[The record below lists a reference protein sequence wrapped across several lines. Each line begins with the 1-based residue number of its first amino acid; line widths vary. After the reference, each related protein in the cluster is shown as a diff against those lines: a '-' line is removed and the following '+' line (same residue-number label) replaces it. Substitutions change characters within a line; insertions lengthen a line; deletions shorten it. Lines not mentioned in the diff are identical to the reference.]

1 MAFGFT
7 DWDGADGTIQ
17 PGSIKRASS
26 SNDKVWGEENLTD
39 TPLPYGT
46 FVAVNPAGG
55 VMPLTANTR
64 IHGIVVRDIYG
75 DASPPNKQANI
86 GHFSHGDCVGALTV
100 EGADFTRGATAYIVP
115 TGADAGKVTDEATG
129 SIDLGYWVED
139 VSAGNNCV
147 AITLGYV
154 QQAAPA
160 EAGE

>member
-1 MAFGFT
+1 MSFGFT
-7 DWDGADGTIQ
+7 DWDGADGTIK

-39 TPLPYGT
+39 TPLLYGS

-55 VMPLTANTR
+55 VMPLTAGAR

-100 EGADFTRGATAYIVP
+100 EGADFTRGATAYIVT

-129 SIDLGYWVED
+129 NVDLGYWVED

-154 QQAAPA
+154 QQAAPEA
-160 EAGE
+160 AGE

>member
-1 MAFGFT
+1 MTFGFT
-7 DWDGADGTIQ
+7 DWDGAGGTIK

-26 SNDKVWGEENLTD
+26 SNDKVWGEENLTEKA
-39 TPLPYGT
+39 LPYGT
-46 FVAVNPAGG
+46 FVAVNPDGG
-55 VMPLTANTR
+55 VMPLAAGKR

-75 DASPPNKQANI
+75 DAAPHTKQVNV

-100 EGADFTRGATAYIVP
+100 ADVDFTRGDAAYIVAS
-115 TGADAGKVTDEATG
+115 GADAGKVTNVAAG

-154 QQAAPA
+154 QQATQPA
-160 EAGE
+160 AGE

>member
-1 MAFGFT
+1 MTFGFT

-39 TPLPYGT
+39 TPLLYGT

-55 VMPLTANTR
+55 VMPLAAGSR

-100 EGADFTRGATAYIVP
+100 EGADFTRGATAYIID

-129 SIDLGYWVED
+129 NIDLGYWVED

-154 QQAAPA
+154 QQAAPEA
-160 EAGE
+160 AGE